1 MNSSLCHSFQ
11 YQSNNLTLSK
21 SKLFRNKSI
30 DLQDNHC
37 ISEFLFLMER
47 REALKEIDIDGETD
61 EEFDEISEIESSSCD
76 SSEI

>member
-1 MNSSLCHSFQ
+1 MGIGDWGLGQ
-11 YQSNNLTLSK
+11 YQSHNLTLSK

-30 DLQDNHC
+30 YLQDNHC

-61 EEFDEISEIESSSCD
+61 EEIDEINELESSSCD
-76 SSEI
+76 SSDI